1 MKYAKF
7 ENGVLTFPPRNKDNV
22 INYCLNEEILIQDG
36 YKPLIEAIKPNGN
49 YKLEYVEEEDQI
61 VEVWIDNTEEVIA
74 EKQASFYK
82 NFFQTSLGWIR
93 RKPVMKDGSTKDF
106 ITDCLPVI
114 KAAVTEEGLNGNYLI
129 RYSIPDFGQEF
140 TQEYVESLQDKSD
153 ITAEQFRVF
162 YQECLQQ
169 FAQDFA
175 G

>member
-36 YKPLIEAIKPNGN
+36 YKPFIETEKPEGC
-49 YKLEYVEEEDQI
+49 YKEVITEEETVI
-61 VEVWIDNTEEVIA
+61 VQNWIDNTEEVIA

-129 RYSIPDFGQEF
+129 RYSLPDFEQDF
-140 TQEYVESLQDKSD
+140 TQEYMESLQDKSN
-153 ITAEQFRVF
+153 ISKEQFELF